1 MNMNRRLIYIL
12 FFVTLP
18 FLVEAQVFSD
28 SILLDEVEIIH
39 KKEVIH
45 SVGSR
50 LDVIELKNINNS
62 ISESFSDL
70 LQNSSTIYVKEY
82 GALSTPSFRGTSASH
97 TLFLWNG
104 IPITSATT
112 SQTDLRL
119 IPTSTFENINI
130 SYGGNSSVFGSSSL
144 GGSIHLNNISD
155 YQRSINANISS
166 EIGNFGKFNYSSNFS
181 YSDKKINIS
190 STFHKIRDK
199 NKFPYQYRGETIY
212 NKHALVE
219 GVNITSNINYLL
231 DKKSEIKFNYWYSD
245 FFREIPGNVTLDNS
259 TSEQKD
265 KTNRLLLSVDR
276 NYKNIS
282 LIFKNAFFREN
293 FNYDDSVEN
302 IHSFYQSDSYLSQ
315 LDANLKFK
323 SIHINS
329 SQLFKLN
336 NIDNSSYSDLNKRDF
351 AFSSSESISY
361 RGELLVSEFSI
372 RHEISPYH
380 SLIFIPA
387 YSAQYKHRNFT
398 IRARINENFRFP
410 SFNDRFWIG
419 VGSNGNVDLKA
430 ETGLNKEIGLD
441 YTSENVIHKITFFSL
456 YVDNWIMWRQQESGN
471 WNPEN
476 IKEVHSRGIECKSVY
491 KNDMFFHEINY
502 QYNLS
507 TNQKGMN
514 NLDASVGKQL
524 IYTPIHKAN
533 LTSVYNIKN
542 LKLLLNQSFNG
553 KVYTSSDNLNFLDH
567 NYIVNTT
574 IEYHIKWIKS
584 DVSLIVNNIGNTEYQ
599 TYQNYPNPGREFI
612 FKLNININ

>member
-1 MNMNRRLIYIL
+1 MNRILIYIL

-18 FLVEAQVFSD
+18 FLVDAQVLSD

-50 LDVIELKNINNS
+50 LDVIEMKTINNS
-62 ISESFSDL
+62 ISDSFSDF
-70 LQNSSTIYVKEY
+70 LQNRSTIYVKKY

-104 IPITSATT
+104 IPITSPTT

-144 GGSIHLNNISD
+144 GGSIHLNNIPD
-155 YQRSINANISS
+155 YQRSIKANISS
-166 EIGNFGKFNYSSNFS
+166 EIGNFGKFNYSSKFS
-181 YSDKKINIS
+181 YSDKKINVS
-190 STFHKIRDK
+190 STFNKIRDQ
-199 NKFPYQYRGETIY
+199 NKFPYQYRGETVY

-231 DKKSEIKFNYWYSD
+231 DEKSELEFNYWYSN
-245 FFREIPGNVTLDNS
+245 FFREIPGNVTVDNS

-282 LIFKNAFFREN
+282 FILKNAFFREN
-293 FNYDDSVEN
+293 FNYDDSVKN
-302 IHSFYQSDSYLSQ
+302 IHSYYQSDSYLSE

-323 SIHINS
+323 SIHFNS

-336 NIDNSSYSDLNKRDF
+336 NSDNSSYSDLNKRDF
-351 AFSSSESISY
+351 TFSSSESISY

-372 RHEISPYH
+372 RQEISTYH
-380 SLIFIPA
+380 SLIFIPS
-387 YSAQYKHRNFT
+387 YSTQYKHRNLT
-398 IRARINENFRFP
+398 IRGRINENFRSP

-419 VGSNGNVDLKA
+419 VGANGDVNLKA
-430 ETGLNKEIGLD
+430 ETALNKEIGLD
-441 YTSENVIHKITFFSL
+441 YNSENVIHKITFFSL

-471 WNPEN
+471 WIPEN
-476 IKEVHSRGIECKSVY
+476 IKEVHSRGIEWKSVY
-491 KNDMFFHEINY
+491 KNDIFFHELNY

-507 TNQKGMN
+507 TNQKGIN

-533 LTSVYNIKN
+533 FTSVYNIKN
-542 LKLLLNQSFNG
+542 FKLLLNQSFNG

-574 IEYHIKWIKS
+574 IKYHIKGIKS

-599 TYQNYPNPGREFI
+599 TYQNYPNSGREFI